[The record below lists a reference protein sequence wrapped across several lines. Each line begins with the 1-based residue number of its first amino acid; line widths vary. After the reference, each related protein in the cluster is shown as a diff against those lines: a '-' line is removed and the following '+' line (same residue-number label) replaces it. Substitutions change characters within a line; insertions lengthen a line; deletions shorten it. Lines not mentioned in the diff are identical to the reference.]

1 MAKKECETCADVW
14 DTRQCFECPTCRSI
28 REQDLEQARRERL
41 SLSENSV
48 ESQVVYESPLE
59 ILLDLAEDA
68 ARAARN
74 LSIMTN
80 IVGFL
85 GIIGGVIVA
94 ISGLAASDS
103 PNYVAVI
110 SGIGIILFWLLV
122 WAFGTA
128 FAARILLSSAEAKLR
143 ADKM

>member
-1 MAKKECETCADVW
+1 MAKKECETCAEVW
-14 DTRQCFECPTCRSI
+14 DTRQWLECPTCRGI
-28 REQDLEQARRERL
+28 REQDLEQFRRERL

-48 ESQVVYESPLE
+48 ENQVVYESPIETLRNR
-59 ILLDLAEDA
+59 AEDA
-68 ARAARN
+68 ARSARSLN
-74 LSIMTN
+74 IMTN

-85 GIIGGVIVA
+85 GVIGGVIVA
-94 ISGLAASDS
+94 ISGLAASGS

-143 ADKM
+143 ADEM